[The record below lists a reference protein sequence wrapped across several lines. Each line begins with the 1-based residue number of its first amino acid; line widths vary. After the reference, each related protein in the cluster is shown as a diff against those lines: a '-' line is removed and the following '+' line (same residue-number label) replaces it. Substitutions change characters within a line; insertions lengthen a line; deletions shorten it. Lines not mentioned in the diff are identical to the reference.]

1 MPGPTIVCVSAN
13 PAMDRRLFMESLAV
27 GEINRAKSALG
38 LAGGKA
44 AHVAMTARALESQP
58 VWLGFLGGTIGQ
70 ECRRQMES
78 LGIQVVAVPTK
89 SSTRVNLEIIDA
101 AGQVTEILEPGAETS
116 AQERDEFLQACCSRT
131 SRRVAATHV
140 LVISGSLPAGF
151 GPDFYVS
158 LIEAARAAGARVFV
172 DSSGEALRASAN
184 ARPDF
189 VKVNRAEAEVLVG
202 RPLATMQEIAHA
214 AAQIVERGV
223 GSTAITLGREGLI
236 WLEHKNGPVWKAVP
250 PRMNVISAVG
260 SGDATLGG
268 FAFAAV
274 QDIGGE
280 EALRLAAA
288 CGAANCVAPAPGR
301 IELAT
306 VRTLMP
312 QIEIQ
317 QIKFL
322 EGAPS
327 GLTRG
332 LVTSGRPRSQEST
345 GRRYRERCGAEP
357 GVGKFSPSISRPLS
371 CIF

>member
-116 AQERDEFLQACCSRT
+116 AQERDEFLQTCFQGLREEWQPAL
-131 SRRVAATHV
+131 

-223 GSTAITLGREGLI
+223 GSAAITLGREGLI

-317 QIKFL
+317 QLNF
-322 EGAPS
+322 
-327 GLTRG
+327 
-332 LVTSGRPRSQEST
+332 
-345 GRRYRERCGAEP
+345 
-357 GVGKFSPSISRPLS
+357 
-371 CIF
+371 

>member
-116 AQERDEFLQACCSRT
+116 AQERDEFLQTFFQGLREEWQPAL
-131 SRRVAATHV
+131 

-223 GSTAITLGREGLI
+223 GSAAITLGREGLI
-236 WLEHKNGPVWKAVP
+236 WLEHKNEPVWKAVP

-317 QIKFL
+317 QLNF
-322 EGAPS
+322 
-327 GLTRG
+327 
-332 LVTSGRPRSQEST
+332 
-345 GRRYRERCGAEP
+345 
-357 GVGKFSPSISRPLS
+357 
-371 CIF
+371 

>member
-13 PAMDRRLFMESLAV
+13 PAMDRRLFMGSLAV

-116 AQERDEFLQACCSRT
+116 AQERDEFLQTFFQGLREEWQPAL
-131 SRRVAATHV
+131 

-223 GSTAITLGREGLI
+223 GSAAITLGREGLV
-236 WLEHKNGPVWKAVP
+236 WLEHKNEPVWKAVP

-274 QDIGGE
+274 QDIVGE

-317 QIKFL
+317 QLNF
-322 EGAPS
+322 
-327 GLTRG
+327 
-332 LVTSGRPRSQEST
+332 
-345 GRRYRERCGAEP
+345 
-357 GVGKFSPSISRPLS
+357 
-371 CIF
+371 

>member
-1 MPGPTIVCVSAN
+1 MPRPTIVCVSAN
-13 PAMDRRLFMESLAV
+13 PAMDRRLFVESIAV
-27 GEINRAKSALG
+27 GEINRARSAQG

-44 AHVAMTARALESQP
+44 AHVAMAARALEAQP
-58 VWLGFLGGTIGQ
+58 VWVGFLGGAIGQ
-70 ECRRQMES
+70 ECARQMEL
-78 LGIQVVAVPTK
+78 LGIRVVEIPTK

-101 AGQVTEILEPGAETS
+101 AGQVTEILEPGTEPT
-116 AQERDEFLQACCSRT
+116 AQECDEFLQTCARGVRDEWQPST
-131 SRRVAATHV
+131 
-140 LVISGSLPAGF
+140 LVISGSLPAGV

-189 VKVNRAEAEVLVG
+189 VKVNRAEAETLVG

-214 AAQIVERGV
+214 AAQIVEGGA
-223 GSTAITLGREGLI
+223 GSAAITLGREGLI
-236 WLEHKNGPVWKAVP
+236 WLEHKNGPAWKAAP

-268 FAFAAV
+268 FAYAAA
-274 QDIGGE
+274 QGIAGE
-280 EALRLAAA
+280 EALRLATA

-306 VRTLMP
+306 VRALLP

-317 QIKFL
+317 KINF
-322 EGAPS
+322 
-327 GLTRG
+327 
-332 LVTSGRPRSQEST
+332 
-345 GRRYRERCGAEP
+345 
-357 GVGKFSPSISRPLS
+357 
-371 CIF
+371 

>member
-13 PAMDRRLFMESLAV
+13 PAMDRRLFMGSLAV

-116 AQERDEFLQACCSRT
+116 AQEGDEFLQTFFQGLREEWQPAL
-131 SRRVAATHV
+131 

-223 GSTAITLGREGLI
+223 GSAAITLGREGLI
-236 WLEHKNGPVWKAVP
+236 WLEHKNEPVWKAVP

-317 QIKFL
+317 QLNF
-322 EGAPS
+322 
-327 GLTRG
+327 
-332 LVTSGRPRSQEST
+332 
-345 GRRYRERCGAEP
+345 
-357 GVGKFSPSISRPLS
+357 
-371 CIF
+371 